1 VSEEATVDP
10 STVVAALG
18 VSVYEAR
25 AARRH
30 NRISVRPLL
39 ELRTSF
45 HPGRT
50 AGLQLVNAGLGPAVI
65 TGSTL
70 RLKGAQLGPFDE
82 ATVNQVRERLETVWP
97 SAVTFGPGSILAT
110 DYDRYL
116 LAPTASCGAA
126 QVPPRPG
133 AALPVPVRRRDLDGP
148 LVAHAGR
155 PAALSAAAAPETAL
169 KPR

>member
-1 VSEEATVDP
+1 MDP

-116 LAPTASCGAA
+116 LAPTASCGGCSGATSA
-126 QVPPRPG
+126 WSCATGSCTAPRPG
-133 AALPVPVRRRDLDGP
+133 RPTGRPRRTTRCPQRRRG
-148 LVAHAGR
+148 
-155 PAALSAAAAPETAL
+155 T
-169 KPR
+169 